1 MDITLQSSN
10 CSLNIDRK
18 QSDQHYE
25 INQCEL
31 RIYSLFYKNLF
42 YKKHRG
48 SNFQISRISNLIS
61 IVKLISVC
69 LFTFLQESIL
79 QGSPR
84 LKFPN
89 IKNTLKLKI
98 SSTPYPAL
106 KMTKPLVEHSPRPFF
121 SVAVLFHI
129 VVSLQGKACMCRKS
143 RVAKQLNISCTR
155 FFL

>member
-1 MDITLQSSN
+1 MDITLPILQLQPKYR
-10 CSLNIDRK
+10 SLA
-18 QSDQHYE
+18 
-25 INQCEL
+25 CEL
-31 RIYSLFYKNLF
+31 RIYSLFFYKNLL

-106 KMTKPLVEHSPRPFF
+106 KMTLSRTQPQTFLFGRSLVSYSCLSIGRSVYVPQIPGCKIVEHLMYTLF
-121 SVAVLFHI
+121 SL
-129 VVSLQGKACMCRKS
+129 
-143 RVAKQLNISCTR
+143 
-155 FFL
+155 